1 MFKFCFV
8 TDDKLT
14 PLSKLDN
21 YLKIIFESKVDCIQ
35 LRFKNLKT
43 IDLYNLGKDLKK
55 DCVKFKKTLIVNDR
69 VDIAKSINAH
79 GAHVG
84 MDDLPYNQAR
94 KILGRKS
101 IIGVSASN
109 KNEFIKVKKLKGVD
123 YIGVSAFSSNT
134 KKDMKNY
141 FGLSGLKNCAN
152 ATKIPLIAIGGI
164 NISDVNSIL
173 KLKIHGVAMI
183 SSLLKGNIKKN
194 CIDVSKII
202 SCLLYTSPSPRDP
215 E

>member
-8 TDDKLT
+8 TADKLP

-55 DCVKFKKTLIVNDR
+55 DCVRFKKTLIVNDR

-84 MDDLPYNQAR
+84 MDDLPYN
-94 KILGRKS
+94 
-101 IIGVSASN
+101 
-109 KNEFIKVKKLKGVD
+109 
-123 YIGVSAFSSNT
+123 
-134 KKDMKNY
+134 
-141 FGLSGLKNCAN
+141 LS
-152 ATKIPLIAIGGI
+152 LIHI
-164 NISDVNSIL
+164 
-173 KLKIHGVAMI
+173 
-183 SSLLKGNIKKN
+183 
-194 CIDVSKII
+194 
-202 SCLLYTSPSPRDP
+202 
-215 E
+215 

>member
-134 KKDMKNY
+134 KKEMKNY

-183 SSLLKGNIKKN
+183 SSLLKGNIKEN
-194 CIDVSKII
+194 CTEVSKII
-202 SCLLYTSPSPRDP
+202 SSY
-215 E
+215 EKI